1 MNPTKREEEDT
12 MAKRY
17 GYKVNEGKIE
27 AIESL
32 GLRNEVEID
41 TAYKTFR
48 KKGEWFSAIEAEAK
62 GLGITRFSGKYEAEA
77 GTIRIL
83 GAGGDGGFPEG
94 YGEAYPEAK
103 LAYYECSM
111 KRAEKMAE

>member
-1 MNPTKREEEDT
+1 

-17 GYKVNEGKIE
+17 GYKANEGKIE

-32 GLRNEVEID
+32 GLRNEVETD
-41 TAYKTFR
+41 TAYKAFL

-62 GLGITRFSGKYEAEA
+62 KLGITRFSGKYEAEA

-83 GAGGDGGFPEG
+83 GVGENGEFPEG
-94 YGEAYPEAK
+94 YGDEYPEVNQ
-103 LAYYECSM
+103 AYYECSL
-111 KRAEKMAE
+111 KRAEKINE